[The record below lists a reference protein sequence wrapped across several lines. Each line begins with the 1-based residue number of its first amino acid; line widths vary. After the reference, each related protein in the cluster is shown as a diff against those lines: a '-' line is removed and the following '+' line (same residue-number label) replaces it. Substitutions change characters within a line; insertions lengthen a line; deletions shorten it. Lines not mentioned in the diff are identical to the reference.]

1 MNHPVLIIGYNR
13 PDYINRRLVELTKSD
28 VLPKKV
34 IISLDGI
41 PEGMNFEEFDFNLLS
56 LPFEV
61 SIIRREENLGCSNHI
76 ILAVSEV
83 LLEYQTCIVIED
95 DVVVGKSFIRAIAK
109 GLSIM
114 ENHENIGIVGAFSP
128 FHKGFFL
135 SRTNPWRLSP
145 YFSAWGWG
153 TTSDFWQKFKK
164 FSNVASCESELE
176 NSDYWRTLS
185 KRKRAIW
192 LKRFDR
198 KVWDYNVQYIL
209 FLHSLSVLLPTYR
222 LIDNE
227 GFADSR
233 STHTK
238 HVRPW
243 SLFGEGLSQKGPEGY
258 RAPRKFSILKYYWSF
273 VDSNLWAADGYF
285 NSRAR
290 SAGVRTIIK
299 RLLKSRRFH

>member
-1 MNHPVLIIGYNR
+1 MQHPVLLIGYNR
-13 PDYINRRLVELTKSD
+13 PECINRRLVELTKSD

-41 PEGMNFEEFDFNLLS
+41 PEGVPFEEFNFDLVL

-61 SIIRREENLGCSNHI
+61 SIIRRKENLGCSNHI
-76 ILAVSEV
+76 ILAVSEI

-95 DVVVGKSFIRAIAK
+95 DVIIGKSFIGAISK

-128 FHKGFFL
+128 FHNRFFL
-135 SRTNPWRLSP
+135 SRKNSWRLSP

-153 TTSDFWQKFKK
+153 TTSNFWQKFKTI
-164 FSNVASCESELE
+164 SNVASCQSELE

-227 GFADSR
+227 GFADLR

-243 SLFGEGLSQKGPEGY
+243 SLFGEGLSEKKPEDFKTRG
-258 RAPRKFSILKYYWSF
+258 RCSIIRHLWSF

-290 SAGVRTIIK
+290 SAGIRTIAK
-299 RLLKSRRFH
+299 KLLRIEKFK